1 MQGEHLTIQLLRAAT
16 QLLVTR
22 HMLLALP
29 AQWMSSPSRKQE
41 CSVSPS
47 LDLIVSVFGVN
58 HWVRI
63 NFSIMKNPFK
73 ISLVLVLPKMCTM
86 VAPEGQKMSKCQRSL
101 EIAFCNLNL
110 GIWSKPRNRLQN

>member
-41 CSVSPS
+41 CCVSPS
-47 LDLIVSVFGVN
+47 LHLIVFVFGVN
-58 HWVRI
+58 HRVQI

-86 VAPEGQKMSKCQRSL
+86 IVPEGQKMSNVKMSK
-101 EIAFCNLNL
+101 IAGNC
-110 GIWSKPRNRLQN
+110 ILQFKFRYLVKAT